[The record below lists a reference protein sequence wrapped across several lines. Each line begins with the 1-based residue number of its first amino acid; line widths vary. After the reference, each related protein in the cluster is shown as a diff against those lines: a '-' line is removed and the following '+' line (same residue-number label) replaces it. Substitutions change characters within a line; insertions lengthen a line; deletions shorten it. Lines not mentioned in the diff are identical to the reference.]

1 MSVYYSWL
9 CATLHRVTLG
19 TCLTLLVLLLFSQIG
34 IVILRYCFGVGYLEL
49 QDFTAYV
56 FASLVILSIPVALV
70 TDRHVR
76 VDVLRE
82 HQSPGLQNLMDNAG
96 IVLLLLPVFLLS
108 IYLAYPDI
116 AYAWQIREGSRE
128 TGGLGGVYLIKTLF
142 PVSCVL
148 MILQGINSILLRRAA

>member
-1 MSVYYSWL
+1 MIVFYSWL
-9 CATLHRVTLG
+9 CAILHRVTLG
-19 TCLTLLVLLLFSQIG
+19 SCLTLLVLLLFSQIS

-56 FASLVILSIPVALV
+56 FASLVSLSIPVALV

-82 HQSPGLQNLMDNAG
+82 RQSLRLQNLMDNAG
-96 IVLLLLPVFLLS
+96 IILLLLPVFLLS
-108 IYLAYPDI
+108 IYLVYPDI

-148 MILQGINSILLRRAA
+148 MILQGINAMLLRRTA

>member
-1 MSVYYSWL
+1 MSVYYSRL
-9 CATLHRVTLG
+9 CENLHRVTLV

-49 QDFTAYV
+49 QDFSAYV
-56 FASLVILSIPVALV
+56 FASLVTLSIPAALV

-82 HQSPGLQNLMDNAG
+82 RQSPSLQNLLDNAG
-96 IVLLLLPVFLLS
+96 VVLLLLPVFLLS

-116 AYAWQIREGSRE
+116 SYAWQIREGSRE
-128 TGGLGGVYLIKTLF
+128 TGGLGGVYLVKTLF
-142 PVSCVL
+142 PVSCGL
-148 MILQGINSILLRRAA
+148 MVLQGINSILLRRTA